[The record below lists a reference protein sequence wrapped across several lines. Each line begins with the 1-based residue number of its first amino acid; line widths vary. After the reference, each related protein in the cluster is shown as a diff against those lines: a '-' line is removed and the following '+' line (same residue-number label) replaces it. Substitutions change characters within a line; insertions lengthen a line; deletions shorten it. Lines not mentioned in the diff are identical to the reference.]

1 MTGKRRTTRRG
12 RPLRGGYTTDKA
24 ISVSKLP
31 KGPGPGAAKPPKSSK
46 SK

>member
-1 MTGKRRTTRRG
+1 MTGNRRRARERTYK
-12 RPLRGGYTTDKA
+12 RGGYTTDKS

-46 SK
+46 PK